1 MEFSLAL
8 NVLTLYNIV
17 FIQEFKVTPMD
28 PKTYFSQPQSTQQR
42 HYEALRAFY
51 HEKQKPEHIAK
62 TFGLSPAYFKKLRA
76 LFRAKLN
83 QGEDPVF
90 LPKQKG
96 PSRRYTSQTTIEK
109 IIAWR
114 KKNHSIAD
122 IKASLHAEEQDVSLD
137 TIDKILKEAGFAPLI
152 KRTRQE
158 RLAMQAPSTLPAPK
172 STSLDIKDEVFTTEL
187 NAGPLIFLPLLE
199 ELGLI
204 ELIKACD
211 FPSTKTLSD
220 VQYILS
226 FLALKLM
233 GGERWSHDTLWN
245 FDRALGLFAGLNVL
259 PKSTA
264 LSTYS
269 YRVSRQSNLKL
280 LTAFSKRFESESDG
294 EFNLDFKAI
303 PHWGDASVLEKNWCG
318 SRGKAVKSIL
328 SVIVQ
333 NPASGMLSYADADI
347 KHRNQNNAVLEFV
360 DFWKAGHG
368 VVPKML
374 IFDSR
379 FTTYENLSRLN
390 QDGIQFLTLRRRGKN
405 LIQKINAISENE
417 WQKIQVTRS
426 KGKKQTIRVYDNLIS
441 LRHYEGELREII
453 ITEHG
458 HQKPAFLITNDLT
471 ADLKLLVKKYAR
483 RWLVEQEI
491 AEQVAFFH
499 LNHPSSSI
507 VVKVDFDLT
516 LSLLAHNLYRLL
528 AKELSGFEASTADTI
543 CRNFLLNGARIEVKD
558 NKIMVQLKKKTHLP
572 ILLNTT
578 WMKQLTHLSW
588 HGLHITYAGW
598 TVS

>member
-1 MEFSLAL
+1 
-8 NVLTLYNIV
+8 
-17 FIQEFKVTPMD
+17 MD
-28 PKTYFSQPQSTQQR
+28 PKTYFSQPKTTQQR

-51 HEKQKPEHIAK
+51 HEKQKPEQIAK
-62 TFGLSPAYFKKLRA
+62 IFGLSPAYFKKLRA
-76 LFRAKLN
+76 LFRAQLN
-83 QGEDPVF
+83 QGVDPVF

-96 PSRRYTSQTTIEK
+96 PSRRYINQSTIEK
-109 IIAWR
+109 IVALR
-114 KKNHSIAD
+114 KQNHSIAD
-122 IKASLHAEEQDVSLD
+122 IKASLHAEEINVSLD
-137 TIDKILKEAGFAPLI
+137 TIDKILKDEGFAPLM
-152 KRTRQE
+152 KRTRKE
-158 RLAMQAPSTLPAPK
+158 RLAIQAPSILPAPK
-172 STSLDIKDEVFTTEL
+172 SMTLNIKNEVFTTEL
-187 NAGPLIFLPLLE
+187 NAGPLIFLPVLE
-199 ELGLI
+199 ELGI
-204 ELIKACD
+204 IDLIKQCD
-211 FPSTKTLSD
+211 FPSTKTISD
-220 VQYILS
+220 IQYLLA

-245 FDRALGLFAGLNVL
+245 FDRALGFFAGLNVL

-269 YRVSRQSNLKL
+269 YRVSRRSNLKL
-280 LTAFSKRFESESDG
+280 LTALSKRFESESDG

-333 NPASGMLSYADADI
+333 NPASGMISYTDADI
-347 KHRNQNNAVLEFV
+347 KHQNQNNAVLEFV

-368 VVPKML
+368 AAPKML
-374 IFDSR
+374 IFDSK
-379 FTTYENLSRLN
+379 FTTYKNLSQLN
-390 QDGIQFLTLRRRGKN
+390 QDGIQFLTLRRRGKY
-405 LIQKINAISENE
+405 LIQRVNTIPEDV

-453 ITEHG
+453 ITDHG

-471 ADLKLLVKKYAR
+471 TDLKSLVKKYTR

-516 LSLLAHNLYRLL
+516 LSLLAHNLYCFL
-528 AKELSGFEASTADTI
+528 AKELSGFESSTAETI
-543 CRNFLLNGARIEVKD
+543 CRNFLANGAKIEIKD
-558 NKIMVQLKKKTHLP
+558 NQVIVQLKKKTHLP
-572 ILLNTT
+572 ILLNTS
-578 WMKQLTHLSW
+578 WMKQATSLQW
-588 HGLHITYAGW
+588 HGLTITFAGW